1 MEGEDSLSTE
11 THGFDFRAI
20 FLEEC
25 TNNEGYFDKEDDI
38 RRRIY
43 ILLSNST
50 NLSLKCVTLIK
61 KFISYVDKIII
72 TMERDPLDLISIL
85 ISKPEIITAEYKCT
99 NLTPVLFTKQRP
111 TLFTELVLE
120 ANCNKK
126 TNIKSKV
133 TVIAYEEIENKKIGL
148 QHIMYTTQPGS
159 ISDSSSSADLL
170 EDDDSNSNQ
179 SLTRKRKRRRCQKA
193 GDFELRG
200 HVNNCQFNNTVKCQV
215 DILILVGDRS
225 YCETLA
231 KHLGLI
237 WFEGLLKGEEDIE
250 RRLQNYDNKIYRLA
264 HTEIIKKMMN
274 GYSSICITTSA
285 SAWNFISAC
294 TKGIIYT
301 KNKSNLYDE
310 LETSANYCVFVEDN
324 IVAYVDAISK
334 IVQKSLLCNILVE
347 VNYQVDEKAY
357 TKIKL
362 PITVLIPFYIVKYFS
377 QSFMVTHGT
386 WANSKILDIF
396 ERRDIV

>member
-72 TMERDPLDLISIL
+72 TMEKDPLDLISIL

-179 SLTRKRKRRRCQKA
+179 SLTRKRKRRTCQKA
-193 GDFELRG
+193 GTL
-200 HVNNCQFNNTVKCQV
+200 
-215 DILILVGDRS
+215 S
-225 YCETLA
+225 CE
-231 KHLGLI
+231 
-237 WFEGLLKGEEDIE
+237 D
-250 RRLQNYDNKIYRLA
+250 
-264 HTEIIKKMMN
+264 M
-274 GYSSICITTSA
+274 
-285 SAWNFISAC
+285 
-294 TKGIIYT
+294 
-301 KNKSNLYDE
+301 
-310 LETSANYCVFVEDN
+310 
-324 IVAYVDAISK
+324 
-334 IVQKSLLCNILVE
+334 
-347 VNYQVDEKAY
+347 
-357 TKIKL
+357 
-362 PITVLIPFYIVKYFS
+362 
-377 QSFMVTHGT
+377 
-386 WANSKILDIF
+386 
-396 ERRDIV
+396 

>member
-1 MEGEDSLSTE
+1 
-11 THGFDFRAI
+11 
-20 FLEEC
+20 
-25 TNNEGYFDKEDDI
+25 
-38 RRRIY
+38 
-43 ILLSNST
+43 
-50 NLSLKCVTLIK
+50 
-61 KFISYVDKIII
+61 
-72 TMERDPLDLISIL
+72 MERDPLDLISIL

-133 TVIAYEEIENKKIGL
+133 TVIAYEEIENKKIGS

-179 SLTRKRKRRRCQKA
+179 SLTRKRKRRTCQKA
-193 GDFELRG
+193 GDFELLG
-200 HVNNCQFNNTVKCQV
+200 HEDNCQFNNTVKCQV
-215 DILILVGDRS
+215 EILILVGDRS

-237 WFEGLLKGEEDIE
+237 WLEGLLKGEEAIE

-274 GYSSICITTSA
+274 GYSSICITTST
-285 SAWNFISAC
+285 SAWKYISAC

-301 KNKSNLYDE
+301 KNKSNLYKQ
-310 LETSANYCVFVEDN
+310 LQTSANYCVFVEDN

-347 VNYQVDEKAY
+347 ANYQVDEKAY

-362 PITVLIPFYIVKYFS
+362 PITVLIPLYIVKYFS